1 MIQPM
6 SINMILPCVIGVIGF
21 IVLCV
26 VIYNITDHNAESR
39 ENRILALQRVLE
51 SREYRKLRAQHNAE
65 WQRNWKEF
73 NRITIGLG
81 IDKRN
86 LLQYY
91 FIVTNNMPLES
102 VNTFLKSYRGM
113 AFLKSYRRCTD
124 SINSIGEFKISELI
138 LNAEKE
144 EEIITDAVDIL
155 KCKRNPDA
163 VDILKLYS

>member
-6 SINMILPCVIGVIGF
+6 SINMILPCVIGF

-26 VIYNITDHNAESR
+26 VIYNNTDHNAER
-39 ENRILALQRVLE
+39 LEN
-51 SREYRKLRAQHNAE
+51 RKLRAQRNAE
-65 WQRNWKEF
+65 WERDWKEF
-73 NRITIGLG
+73 NRITMGLG
-81 IDKRN
+81 IGKRN

-124 SINSIGEFKISELI
+124 SIDEFKISQLI

-155 KCKRNPDA
+155 K
-163 VDILKLYS
+163 LYS

>member
-1 MIQPM
+1 
-6 SINMILPCVIGVIGF
+6 MILPCVIGF

-39 ENRILALQRVLE
+39 ENR
-51 SREYRKLRAQHNAE
+51 KLRAQHNAE
-65 WQRNWKEF
+65 WERHWKEF
-73 NRITIGLG
+73 NRITMGLG

-124 SINSIGEFKISELI
+124 SINSIGELKISELI

-144 EEIITDAVDIL
+144 EEIMTDAFDV
-155 KCKRNPDA
+155 
-163 VDILKLYS
+163 LKLYS